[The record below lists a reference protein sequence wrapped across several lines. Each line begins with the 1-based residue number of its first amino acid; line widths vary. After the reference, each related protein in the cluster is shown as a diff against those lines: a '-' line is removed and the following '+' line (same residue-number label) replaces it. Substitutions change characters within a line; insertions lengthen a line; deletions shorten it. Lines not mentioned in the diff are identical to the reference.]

1 MLKELR
7 LTNFC
12 QHESLAVTFTE
23 GLNVIRG
30 ANEAGK
36 STLFVAIAYAYFGAR
51 ALPLSLEDTVTWGK
65 PASSLK
71 VELAFDHAGQD
82 YTIVRKKSGAELLG
96 PDGLRVSGHSE
107 VTGYIEKLFNVSMAV
122 ASSTLIA
129 GQGQLKGSLNGSA
142 VSLIEQLAN
151 MALIDQLVDKV
162 QAQLPSGNT
171 KLFEAQLA
179 DLADLPLPT
188 ANLAPLEL
196 AVDAADAAEYAA
208 EDAAEQ
214 AQVDYELAKAEADA
228 AAARISAASAAE
240 VRRKM
245 LQHQID
251 RAVVDQQQ
259 QAPTCS
265 EAMTEAQ
272 LTAALANQ
280 AEQRVTLSRWTQFQQ
295 IPGAQTTV
303 NRAAALAQLEDFKV
317 RLAAARRLI
326 REAEIGQATV
336 RAGIITQSACGLC
349 GKDLREVPEVVRVN
363 SAAEAK
369 LAELVAVIEAQTSVV
384 KAFDGGCHAILKLVE
399 QDQAAKLAAAKVSDC
414 VRVDDETLPA
424 LLTWVGGAVAGEPDN
439 ENYSD
444 RLLKLRRYQGQ
455 VMLHQSQITRA
466 RQHESDLRTELA
478 QVPVCEV
485 NTLDREAARN
495 AAVKLKDAQA
505 AAGLYSTAKQAT
517 AAARHALA
525 TASQEFSFALERYDA
540 ALARRAELAATLAD
554 YGANN
559 QLIKKLRDARP
570 VVANRLWGSVLA
582 AISTYFSSVRGVQS
596 VVTRSDNRFLVN
608 GKPVDA
614 YSGSAKDVL
623 GLVIRVTLQK
633 TFLGAID
640 FMLADEVASAADA
653 NRETTMLGLLSTC
666 GYRQV
671 VLVTHSDLADAFAA
685 NIIRI

>member
-12 QHESLAVTFTE
+12 QHESLVVTFTE

-82 YTIVRKKSGAELLG
+82 YSIVRKKSGAELLG

-129 GQGQLKGSLNGSA
+129 GQGQLKDSLNGSA

-179 DLADLPLPT
+179 ELADLPLPT
-188 ANLAPLEL
+188 ANLVPLEV
-196 AVDAADAAEYAA
+196 AVEAADAAEYAA
-208 EDAAEQ
+208 EDTAEQ

-245 LQHQID
+245 LQQQID
-251 RAVVDQQQ
+251 RAVADQLQ
-259 QAPTCS
+259 QAPTCA
-265 EAMTEAQ
+265 EAMTEAE

-280 AEQRVTLSRWTQFQQ
+280 AEQRVTLSRWTQFKQ
-295 IPGAQTTV
+295 IPVAQTTV
-303 NRAAALAQLEDFKV
+303 NRAAALTQLDDLKA

-349 GKDLREVPEVVRVN
+349 GKDLRDVPEVVKVN
-363 SAAEAK
+363 KAAEAK
-369 LAELVAVIEAQTSVV
+369 LAELSAVIEAQTTVATALDS
-384 KAFDGGCHAILKLVE
+384 GYHAILKLVE
-399 QDQAAKLAAAKVSDC
+399 QDQTIKLAAARVSDC
-414 VRVDDETLPA
+414 VRVSDETLPA
-424 LLTWVGGAVAGEPDN
+424 LLAWTGGAVDSVPDN
-439 ENYSD
+439 ENYGD
-444 RLLKLRRYQGQ
+444 RLLKLRRYHGQ
-455 VMLHQSQITRA
+455 LLAHQSQVAKAQQSEASLRA
-466 RQHESDLRTELA
+466 ELA
-478 QVPVCEV
+478 QTPAPAG
-485 NTLDREAARN
+485 NPGDALAAAN
-495 AAVKLKDAQA
+495 ASTKLKDAQA
-505 AAGLYSTAKQAT
+505 AVALHHAAKQAT
-517 AAARHALA
+517 ATARHALA
-525 TASQEFSFALERYDA
+525 VASQEFNFALERYA
-540 ALARRAELAATLAD
+540 AAQARRAELVATLEA
-554 YGANN
+554 YTANN
-559 QLIKKLRDARP
+559 LLIKKLREARP
-570 VVANRLWGSVLA
+570 VVANRLWGSVLS

-596 VVTRSDNRFLVN
+596 VVTRSDNKFLID
-608 GKPVDA
+608 GKPVEA
-614 YSGSAKDVL
+614 YSGSTKDAL

-640 FMLADEVASAADA
+640 FMLADEVAAAADA
-653 NRETTMLGLLSTC
+653 SRESTMLGLLSTC
-666 GYRQV
+666 GYGQV